1 MGVTQIEALTSA
13 CAAAAV
19 AAAAAAVHSLV
30 KKYDFHFYV
39 TNGRTGSYEMG
50 YESRAQRTV
59 RRELRTGPQTGII
72 NRSDINS
79 VQSCCCCCCC

>member
-13 CAAAAV
+13 CA

-50 YESRAQRTV
+50 YESRDSAQ
-59 RRELRTGPQTGII
+59 
-72 NRSDINS
+72 
-79 VQSCCCCCCC
+79 